1 MRFQHKDII
10 SIRDFSKE
18 ELEYLIGLAHTIE
31 GMENRHL
38 LLTDRILATLF
49 YEPSTRTKLSFESAM
64 MRLGGRTLGFS
75 DPKASSAAKGETLSD
90 TIKMVEQYS
99 DVIVIRHPW
108 EGAAR
113 LAADIAL
120 VPVINAGD
128 GANQHPTQT
137 LLDLYTIMKSK
148 GRLDK
153 LTVAMVGD
161 LKYGRTVHSLAT
173 ALSHF
178 SVSMVFVSPAQLR
191 MPRDLLNELSAKR
204 IEFSETDSL
213 APALETADILYMT
226 RIQKER
232 FPDAVEYE
240 MVRGVYVLTKA
251 MLSIAKPELR
261 IMHPLPRV
269 DEIHPSVDTT
279 EHALYFEQAHNGV
292 IMREAL
298 LALLLGR
305 LA

>member
-1 MRFQHKDII
+1 MKFIHKDII

-18 ELEYLIGLAHTIE
+18 EIEYLVALAGRLE
-31 GMENRHL
+31 GITDRHDL
-38 LLTDRILATLF
+38 LKGRILATLF

-75 DPKASSAAKGETLSD
+75 DPKGSSAAKGESLFDTL
-90 TIKMVEQYS
+90 KMVEAYS
-99 DVIVIRHPW
+99 DIIVIRHPL

-113 LAADIAL
+113 LAADSVK

-137 LLDLYTIMKSK
+137 LLDLYTIVKSK
-148 GRLDK
+148 GTLSGLK
-153 LTVAMVGD
+153 VAMVGD
-161 LKYGRTVHSLAT
+161 LKYGRTTHSLAC

-178 SVSMVFVSPAQLR
+178 GVSMIFVSPPSLR
-191 MPRDLLNELSAKR
+191 MPRDLLAELSLKN
-204 IEFSETDSL
+204 ITYTETDSL
-213 APALETADILYMT
+213 TEALENADILYMT

-232 FPDAVEYE
+232 FPDAIEYE
-240 MVRGVYVLTKA
+240 KVRGVYVLTEKLLA
-251 MLSIAKPELR
+251 QAKPELR

-269 DEIHPSVDTT
+269 DEIHPDVDSTS
-279 EHALYFEQAHNGV
+279 HALYFEQAKNGV
-292 IMREAL
+292 VMREAL

-305 LA
+305 FS